1 METERP
7 TGCAHVGQTAYRKKR
22 GEKMKREKK
31 SFRFSQEALAII
43 ENRDKIKYPT
53 ASDFV
58 EQKILESAQEITV
71 ENVMEELKELHKEVK
86 QLSGEVAQVKEKTI
100 AEEIVFPPPVL

>member
-1 METERP
+1 
-7 TGCAHVGQTAYRKKR
+7 
-22 GEKMKREKK
+22 MKREKK

-43 ENRDKIKYPT
+43 ENRDKRKYPT

>member
-1 METERP
+1 M
-7 TGCAHVGQTAYRKKR
+7 
-22 GEKMKREKK
+22 
-31 SFRFSQEALAII
+31 
-43 ENRDKIKYPT
+43 
-53 ASDFV
+53 
-58 EQKILESAQEITV
+58 

>member
-1 METERP
+1 MSDKWSTERP

-58 EQKILESAQEITV
+58 EQKILEEKV
-71 ENVMEELKELHKEVK
+71 DELTKYNNELVSKPI
-86 QLSGEVAQVKEKTI
+86 EKI
-100 AEEIVFPPPVL
+100 KRINIQRGNLCFRIYM

>member
-1 METERP
+1 
-7 TGCAHVGQTAYRKKR
+7 
-22 GEKMKREKK
+22 MKREKK

-71 ENVMEELKELHKEVK
+71 ENVMEELHKEVK

>member
-1 METERP
+1 
-7 TGCAHVGQTAYRKKR
+7 
-22 GEKMKREKK
+22 MKREKK

-71 ENVMEELKELHKEVK
+71 ENVMELKELHKEVK

>member
-1 METERP
+1 
-7 TGCAHVGQTAYRKKR
+7 
-22 GEKMKREKK
+22 MKREKK

-43 ENRDKIKYPT
+43 ENRDNPT

>member
-1 METERP
+1 
-7 TGCAHVGQTAYRKKR
+7 
-22 GEKMKREKK
+22 MKREKK

-43 ENRDKIKYPT
+43 ENRYKIKYPT